1 VIPALAPASPEI
13 AGHRNIG
20 ASTGFMAAH
29 YGQWS
34 RLVNE
39 ATAVSTVAV
48 ELSALSETEL
58 PSLMTFLEEAPA
70 LPFLFVSLH
79 GPTKDR
85 AMAEDE
91 LVDVMRWLV
100 GRVDAIVMHPDVMRE
115 PGRFRELGS
124 TLALENMDSRK
135 AIGQT
140 AAQLAEYFAQLPEA
154 GLCFD
159 VPHAA
164 SVDPT
169 LAVAHDLLD
178 AHRHRL
184 RHVHLSSL
192 DERCHHRSLT
202 AVDQERFLSVL
213 DRCRDVPWIL
223 EAPPT

>member
-1 VIPALAPASPEI
+1 VIPALAPACPQI
-13 AGHRNIG
+13 VGHRNIG
-20 ASTGFMAAH
+20 ASTGYMASN
-29 YGQWS
+29 YGQWPL
-34 RLVNE
+34 LVSE

-58 PSLMTFLEEAPA
+58 PSLMTFVEEAPA
-70 LPFLFVSLH
+70 LPFLFVSVH

-85 AMAEDE
+85 EMAEDE
-91 LVDVMRWLV
+91 LVEMMSRLV

-115 PGRFRELGS
+115 PGHFRELGS
-124 TLALENMDSRK
+124 TLAIENMDSRK
-135 AIGQT
+135 ATGQT
-140 AAQLAEYFAQLPEA
+140 AAHLAEYFAELPEA

-169 LAVAHDLLD
+169 LTVAHDLLD
-178 AHRHRL
+178 VHRHRL

-202 AVDQERFLSVL
+202 AADQARFMSVL

-223 EAPPT
+223 EAPPA